1 MLYPADFELKIGFDR
16 IRELVKTHCQGP
28 LGVQLA
34 DRIGFRSDHDT
45 ILLLVEQVWEM
56 KQIFIEGL
64 LFPAPEYADMNNE
77 FRRLRTE
84 GTFIEPVMLFDLHA
98 SLSSIADCLKFF
110 KVRGR
115 ERFIRLSALAG
126 AIRFDSSIMDHID
139 AIMDEKGLIRDSAS
153 PLLGKIRKDIVSHQ
167 HMIDKRIHATL
178 QKAKKEGWVG
188 DEIAVTIRNGRAVI
202 PVPATHKRKISG
214 LIHDESSTGQTVF
227 IEPTEIFDINN
238 EIRDLENA
246 ERREIIRILTEFTDY
261 LRPHL
266 DLLRDAFFILAEMD
280 LIRAKALTAIE
291 LGADKPQIRPEPLMS
306 WRKAVHPLL
315 FLVHQRQNRE
325 VVPLYLDLDEHNR
338 ILVISGPNAGGKS
351 ICLKTAGLLQYMIQC
366 GLLVPMAPDSQ
377 VGLFHQIFIDIG
389 DEQSI
394 DNDLSTYS
402 SHLLNIKYLV
412 EHSDSQTLFL
422 IDEFGTGT
430 EPQLGGAIAE
440 ATLEVLNEKKA
451 WGIVT
456 THYANLK
463 LLAGTMDGI
472 VNGAMLFDQA
482 KMQPLYRLKIGNPG
496 SSYALEIA
504 EKIGFPEDIL
514 EVAALKTGKPQLDFD
529 QQLQQLELEK
539 EEITRKQTEFRIADE
554 FLAEII
560 QKYQNLSDDLE
571 RRRSDILSEAKEK
584 ARNILNESN
593 RLIEQTI
600 REIREH
606 QAEKE
611 VTRQARDRIE
621 RMKKELGAGSKMQKG
636 KEGMREPDK
645 KEELQKKERKS
656 EKEGWRPVGDG
667 LKKGDTVRIKGQQAP
682 GEVLEVKG
690 GEALI
695 AFGMMKV
702 KVSADRLEMLD
713 KKLKELTNLK
723 PARSF
728 ESISS
733 QIHARMAAFR
743 LTIDVRGKRAEEAL
757 NEVKKYIDEA
767 ILLNI
772 PEVTIVHGKGD
783 GILLQVIRDFLKGI
797 PQVIRYSDEHIERGG
812 HGATIVKFR

>member
-1 MLYPADFELKIGFDR
+1 MQKKIVLYPADFELKIGFDR

-28 LGVQLA
+28 LGFLMA
-34 DRIGFRSDHDT
+34 DRIEFSSDHDT
-45 ILLLVEQVWEM
+45 ITQLTEQVWEM
-56 KQIFIEGL
+56 KQILMEGL
-64 LFPAPEYADMNNE
+64 SFPAPEYTDMTYE

-84 GTFIEPVMLFDLHA
+84 GTFIEPLMLFDLRA
-98 SLSSIADCLKFF
+98 SLSTIADCLKFF
-110 KVRGR
+110 KARGR

-126 AIRFDSSIMDHID
+126 AIRFDSSIIDHID
-139 AIMDEKGLIRDSAS
+139 AIIDEKGMIRDSAS
-153 PLLGKIRKDIVSHQ
+153 PLLGKIRKDIVSRQ
-167 HMIDKRIHATL
+167 HVIDKRIQATL
-178 QKAKKEGWVG
+178 QKAKKEGWVE
-188 DEIAVTIRNGRAVI
+188 DDITITIRNGRAVI
-202 PVPATHKRKISG
+202 PVPVTHKRKISG

-246 ERREIIRILTEFTDY
+246 ERREIIRILTTFTDY

-266 DLLRDAFFILAEMD
+266 DLLKEAFLILGELD
-280 LIRAKALTAIE
+280 FIRAKALTAIE
-291 LGADKPQIRPEPLMS
+291 LRAEKPLILTEPLMR

-315 FLVHQRQNRE
+315 FLIHQRQNRE
-325 VVPLYLDLDEHNR
+325 VVPLDLELDEHNR

-377 VGLFHQIFIDIG
+377 VGLFGQIFIDIG

-412 EHSDSQTLFL
+412 EHSDNQTLFL

-451 WGIVT
+451 LGIVT

-463 LLAGTMDGI
+463 LLPGAMDGI

-504 EKIGFPEDIL
+504 KKIGFPEDIL
-514 EVAALKTGKPQLDFD
+514 EVAALKTGKTQLDFD

-539 EEITRKQTEFRIADE
+539 EEISKKQTGFRVADE
-554 FLAEII
+554 FLAEMIK
-560 QKYQNLSDDLE
+560 KYQDLSDDLE
-571 RRRSDILSEAKEK
+571 KRRSDILSEAKEK

-611 VTRQARDRIE
+611 VTRQARERIE
-621 RMKKELGAGSKMQKG
+621 RMKEVVGAGSEK
-636 KEGMREPDK
+636 REAG
-645 KEELQKKERKS
+645 S
-656 EKEGWRPVGDG
+656 G
-667 LKKGDTVRIKGQQAP
+667 
-682 GEVLEVKG
+682 
-690 GEALI
+690 
-695 AFGMMKV
+695 
-702 KVSADRLEMLD
+702 
-713 KKLKELTNLK
+713 N
-723 PARSF
+723 
-728 ESISS
+728 
-733 QIHARMAAFR
+733 
-743 LTIDVRGKRAEEAL
+743 
-757 NEVKKYIDEA
+757 
-767 ILLNI
+767 
-772 PEVTIVHGKGD
+772 
-783 GILLQVIRDFLKGI
+783 
-797 PQVIRYSDEHIERGG
+797 
-812 HGATIVKFR
+812 